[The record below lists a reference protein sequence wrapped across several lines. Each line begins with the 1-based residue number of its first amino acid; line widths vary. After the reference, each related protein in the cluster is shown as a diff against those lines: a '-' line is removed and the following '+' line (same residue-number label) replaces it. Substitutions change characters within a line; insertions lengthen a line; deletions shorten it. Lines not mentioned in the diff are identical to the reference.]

1 MEKKWKV
8 ICTPYN
14 WNQNILLSLRPSN
27 RCRGVSLANRT
38 PSAEPAPCPDLWF
51 HAAKSGFGFGNSDAM
66 EGSFAVDAGLIS
78 TQTKPPCGYT
88 WLPPAAS
95 QGRDMGPLR
104 TIPSAWPFPLSS
116 HQQKWDAQLEQRQE
130 FFRMK
135 VPNLTRQM
143 LNCLLQG
150 WRITFSIQ
158 FYVKSSYKNG
168 MECEGE
174 KKKQKNLQEL
184 KFCFH

>member
-1 MEKKWKV
+1 MCNCAARSSVKQFISSKTPESFTLHVLPSFCSWRQRMEKKWKV

-66 EGSFAVDAGLIS
+66 EGSFAVGAGLIS
-78 TQTKPPCGYT
+78 TQTKPPWGYT

-116 HQQKWDAQLEQRQE
+116 HQ
-130 FFRMK
+130 
-135 VPNLTRQM
+135 
-143 LNCLLQG
+143 
-150 WRITFSIQ
+150 
-158 FYVKSSYKNG
+158 
-168 MECEGE
+168 
-174 KKKQKNLQEL
+174 
-184 KFCFH
+184 